1 MPEKRTFPKMKTTG
15 TPGIFKRGNRYH
27 VVYRDPSGKQRK
39 RAAATLAE
47 ARRLKASL
55 GADVQRGEYV
65 AECKLMFADYAKQW
79 IAGYGGRTAR
89 GVRQRTRDD
98 YRAALGLDA
107 LGEPT
112 GGGAIEYF
120 ARRSL
125 TSIRPPDVRDYG
137 ESLADAGAARN
148 TIRLALA
155 PVKALFASAYE
166 DGLIR
171 SNPAARLRLGPKALA
186 APVKETHALTEEELA
201 RVLAEVP
208 DELREPVTFLA
219 DTGLRVSEMLPL
231 TKGDV
236 DFGRRL
242 VRVTRRL
249 SDGEVGAPKTK
260 LSARGVVLS
269 PEVAQALWSRL
280 ATAPDETL
288 LFMRLDGTH
297 LNRSNLYRVVQQAGK
312 RAGVAWPVGLHA
324 LRHSYATIMHLRG
337 VPKERIRNALGH
349 HSWEFT
355 ESVYVHDD
363 SIPESGV
370 LAGLGEA
377 DPVGN
382 MWATRH
388 TETGR
393 DAEAPVAA
401 GTA

>member
-1 MPEKRTFPKMKTTG
+1 LRLG
-15 TPGIFKRGNRYH
+15 
-27 VVYRDPSGKQRK
+27 
-39 RAAATLAE
+39 RA
-47 ARRLKASL
+47 
-55 GADVQRGEYV
+55 V
-65 AECKLMFADYAKQW
+65 A
-79 IAGYGGRTAR
+79 
-89 GVRQRTRDD
+89 V
-98 YRAALGLDA
+98 
-107 LGEPT
+107 
-112 GGGAIEYF
+112 
-120 ARRSL
+120 
-125 TSIRPPDVRDYG
+125 
-137 ESLADAGAARN
+137 
-148 TIRLALA
+148 A
-155 PVKALFASAYE
+155 PVK
-166 DGLIR
+166 D
-171 SNPAARLRLGPKALA
+171 
-186 APVKETHALTEEELA
+186 THALTEAELA

-269 PEVAQALWSRL
+269 PEVARALWSRL

-288 LFMRLDGTH
+288 LFARLDGSPLSRT
-297 LNRSNLYRVVQQAGK
+297 RLYRVVRQAGE
-312 RAGVAWPVGLHA
+312 RAGIEWPVGLHA
-324 LRHSYATIMHLRG
+324 LRHSYATIMHRRG

-370 LAGLGEA
+370 LAGLAEA
-377 DPVGN
+377 DMVGN
-382 MWATRH
+382 MWATRP

-393 DAEAPVAA
+393 DAEVSVGA
-401 GTA
+401 GSP